1 MSDNRLMKDY
11 EIVSIEGALGKYWV
25 ITYIPKNGQQDK
37 ETVEAYDSTEAFIKF
52 RNLMIQ
58 RAKKKLPTKKHS

>member
-1 MSDNRLMKDY
+1 MSDNLPMTDY

-25 ITYIPKNGQQDK
+25 ITYIAANGEQDK

-58 RAKKKLPTKKHS
+58 RFKKKLPTKKRS

>member
-1 MSDNRLMKDY
+1 MSDNGLMKDY
-11 EIVSIEGALGKYWV
+11 EIVSIESALGKYWV
-25 ITYIPKNGQQDK
+25 ITYIQTNGQQDK

-58 RAKKKLPTKKHS
+58 RSKKKLHTKKHS